1 MPDSSSS
8 LTLVICEIAILRSCT
23 WKYLKSMWNSS
34 SIERSRRRELERN
47 ISAAYSLMFRPA
59 IFASSSAA
67 MRSSGVQVGERNI
80 SVSDRIAE
88 HSRPAI
94 FGSISMFFS

>member
-1 MPDSSSS
+1 
-8 LTLVICEIAILRSCT
+8 
-23 WKYLKSMWNSS
+23 MWNSS
-34 SIERSRRRELERN
+34 SIERSSRRELERN
-47 ISAAYSLMFRPA
+47 ISVAYCLMSRPA

-67 MRSSGVQVGERNI
+67 MRSSGVHVGERNI

-94 FGSISMFFS
+94 FGSISTLCSWYICVMMVAVQPSG

>member
-1 MPDSSSS
+1 
-8 LTLVICEIAILRSCT
+8 
-23 WKYLKSMWNSS
+23 MWNSS

-47 ISAAYSLMFRPA
+47 ISDAYSLMFRPA